1 MPTIDSPITPA
12 WQPRFVIYAS
22 HHGKT
27 SEEMRAYDAERF
39 PGGKMYGYTSWVT
52 KRWAEWDRLKN
63 NGKDHVRG
71 AEEYAAFD
79 AWLAGLP
86 VPARENN
93 PSSDGG
99 KQEKAPTM
107 NTALPMEIK

>member
-12 WQPRFVIYAS
+12 WQPRFVIYAR

-27 SEEMRAYDAERF
+27 PEEMLAYDAERF

-52 KRWAEWDRLKN
+52 TRWQEWDRLKN
-63 NGKDHVRG
+63 NGKNHVRS

-79 AWLAGLP
+79 LWLAALP
-86 VPARENN
+86 TPGT
-93 PSSDGG
+93 PSSEGI
-99 KQEKAPTM
+99 KQEKSFGLSADAPT
-107 NTALPMEIK
+107 EIR